1 MTVEGKIQNS
11 MLKTKMEI
19 IIKQWVASLLLAI
32 KISNTLLGPEYLKKK
47 KVSFLSH
54 SGTTR
59 EDLTDYA
66 ELSIR
71 EKSDVI
77 IAHTGTNDFTK
88 RVNTIKKVK
97 KVAESIKELERDES
111 IKIGLSSIINRD
123 DVDKRNDAKKVNNL

>member
-1 MTVEGKIQNS
+1 M
-11 MLKTKMEI
+11 
-19 IIKQWVASLLLAI
+19 
-32 KISNTLLGPEYLKKK
+32 
-47 KVSFLSH
+47 SH
-54 SGTTR
+54 SGTTT
-59 EDLTDYA
+59 EDLIDYA

-71 EKSDVI
+71 KKSDVI

-123 DVDKRNDAKKVNNL
+123 DVDKRNDAKKVNN